1 MKNFINLE
9 KRVALFY
16 IFANLFNV
24 WLNRRKLH
32 SHIFF
37 DIQSVAIQYFEV
49 QEENTASH
57 WQEVGKGK
65 TPQNS
70 ERALGAPRTH
80 LRTTTTLCI

>member
-16 IFANLFNV
+16 IFANLCNV

-57 WQEVGKGK
+57 
-65 TPQNS
+65 
-70 ERALGAPRTH
+70 
-80 LRTTTTLCI
+80 